1 LLSVLKRIA
10 LSLGA
15 TRMNEAL
22 LRPFGRRRVAMAVG
36 LRPSVRNVPSAW
48 NVSSVHKSKNC
59 KASRRARPKR
69 VRWHHIEKEVSMS
82 VTSAAVPS
90 ASTLENIKEKA
101 RRLSVL
107 SMMATTAAGSGHP
120 TSCMSAAELVA
131 GTFFYAMKFDP
142 RNPNSPDS
150 DRFVLSKGHAA
161 PVLYAALA
169 EAGVFP
175 ESRVM
180 TLRQF
185 SSELEGHPTPRI
197 PGVDAATGSL
207 GQGLSVAVGLALGA
221 RLNKKNARVYVMLG
235 DGEMAEGQIWEAAE
249 FAGHYRIDNLT
260 VLADVNALGQSE
272 PTMYQHDME
281 TYRRKFESE
290 GFAAEVIDGHDVGAV
305 LTALDRA
312 KATTGRP
319 QAIIART
326 VKGHGVGFVAGKEHW
341 HGKALSKDELAKA
354 MNEIGP
360 AIAVPSDPGKSYA
373 RAALPQPPDF
383 PAPAPPDYPEGKPVA
398 TREAY
403 GYALKRLGAVNP
415 QIVAISG
422 DVKNSTFSEVFGDAY
437 PDHFYQGY
445 IAEQNLV
452 SVGVGLAAQGKVP
465 FLDTFAC
472 FLSRAYD
479 QVRMAAIS
487 RSNIN
492 LCGSHCG
499 VSIGED
505 GPSQMALEDL
515 AMFRA
520 VHSSA
525 VFYPSDAVSAERLT
539 EAMARRSGINYLR
552 TSRPKTPILYSTD
565 EKFPVPGFKV
575 LRQSVQDRATVIGAG
590 ITLHESLKA
599 ADQLKAQGTPVRVID
614 LYCVKPLD
622 GKALAEQINATG
634 GRLVTVED
642 HWPEGGLG
650 EAVLAALAQE
660 GSAPTKSKLLAV
672 NGMPHSGKP
681 DELLDAF
688 GISAKHIALAVRDI
702 L

>member
-1 LLSVLKRIA
+1 
-10 LSLGA
+10 
-15 TRMNEAL
+15 
-22 LRPFGRRRVAMAVG
+22 
-36 LRPSVRNVPSAW
+36 
-48 NVSSVHKSKNC
+48 
-59 KASRRARPKR
+59 
-69 VRWHHIEKEVSMS
+69 MS
-82 VTSAAVPS
+82 VTTVASPS
-90 ASTLENIKEKA
+90 SSVIEAIKEKA

-142 RNPNSPDS
+142 KNPNAPGS

-161 PVLYAALA
+161 PVLYAAFA

-207 GQGLSVAVGLALGA
+207 GQGLSVGAGLAIAQRMDKTGT
-221 RLNKKNARVYVMLG
+221 RTYVLLG
-235 DGEMAEGQIWEAAE
+235 DGEMAEGQVWEAAE
-249 FAGHYRIDNLT
+249 FAGHYKLDNLT

-281 TYRRKFESE
+281 VYRKKFEAQ
-290 GFAAEVIDGHDVGAV
+290 GFATEVIDGHDVQAV
-305 LTALDRA
+305 LSALDRA
-312 KATTGRP
+312 KATKGQP

-326 VKGHGVGFVAGKEHW
+326 IKGHGVDFVAGKQHW
-341 HGKALSKDELAKA
+341 HGKAFSKDELAKA
-354 MNEIGP
+354 LQEIGLT
-360 AIAVPSDPGKSYA
+360 INVPPDPGKSYE
-373 RAALPQPPDF
+373 RKSLPQPPDF
-383 PAPAPPDYPEGKPVA
+383 PAPPGPDYAAGKLVA

-403 GYALKRLGAVNP
+403 GFALKRLGGVNP
-415 QIVAISG
+415 HVIAISG
-422 DVKNSTFSEVFGDAY
+422 DVKNSTFSEIFGDAF

-445 IAEQNLV
+445 IAEQNMV
-452 SVGVGLAAQGKVP
+452 SVGVGLAAFGKVP
-465 FLDTFAC
+465 FVDTFAC

-479 QVRMAAIS
+479 EVRMAAIS

-520 VHSSA
+520 VHSST
-525 VFYPSDAVSAERLT
+525 VLYPSDAISAERLT
-539 EAMARRSGINYLR
+539 ETMARRPGINYLR
-552 TSRPKTPILYSTD
+552 TSRPKTPILYSKD
-565 EKFPVPGFKV
+565 EKFPIPGFKV
-575 LRQSVQDRATVIGAG
+575 LLQSAQDRATVIGAG
-590 ITLHESLKA
+590 ITLHEALKA
-599 ADQLKAQGTPVRVID
+599 ADELKGKGTAIRVID
-614 LYCVKPLD
+614 LYCVKPID
-622 GKALAEQINATG
+622 GKALAEHVKATG

-642 HWPEGGLG
+642 HWPEGGVG
-650 EAVLAALAQE
+650 EAVLAALM
-660 GSAPTKSKLLAV
+660 SASAAPSRSRLLAV
-672 NGMPHSGKP
+672 TGMPHSGKP
-681 DELLDAF
+681 DELVDAF
-688 GISAKHIALAVRDI
+688 GISARHIAEAVTSI
-702 L
+702 S